1 MASNREI
8 AHAFSGDPF
17 GSRKGS
23 NFFYEKG
30 CIYSYGHH
38 FCIAKVLREVESYS
52 GKFLALVTRSSYS
65 SSTARHVSYVQQAI
79 SHWDQISVTD
89 PVGMPMDNLRDLA
102 DAAEYCLDKAVNSR
116 QQRTRDSFSIEFHDE
131 MENMEKYIA
140 ELARNKFTISVQS
153 FTDISAKDTARRIA
167 KLRKIAK
174 KGYSKESVTKL
185 KKDLEK
191 AQEKDR
197 VEKARKNAI
206 RDQESIREWKAGGT
220 THLRTANSNREAVHL
235 YLKEKGIVCEL
246 EDFNVLLRLTPEKDT
261 IQTSLG
267 YILKISDS
275 KLLYMAWKRGKA
287 VGLKFQNW
295 IVRAADKTGMH
306 IGCHSVPAIE
316 IEEIAKELG
325 WSVK

>member
-23 NFFYEKG
+23 HFFYDNG
-30 CIYSYGHH
+30 CIYSYGNH
-38 FCIAKVLREVESYS
+38 FCIAKVLREIRP

-65 SSTARHVSYVQQAI
+65 TSTARHVNYVQRAI

-116 QQRTRDSFSIEFHDE
+116 QQRTRDSFSIKFREE
-131 MENMEKYIA
+131 MDNMEKYIA
-140 ELARNKFTISVQS
+140 ELARNKFIISVRS
-153 FTDISAKDTARRIA
+153 FTATSEKDTARKIV
-167 KLRKIAK
+167 KLRKMVE
-174 KGYSKESVTKL
+174 KGYSKESVAKL
-185 KKDLEK
+185 KKDLESAQKK
-191 AQEKDR
+191 AQIEKAKKNAEKDR
-197 VEKARKNAI
+197 KAI
-206 RDQESIREWKAGGT
+206 IEWKSGDRAN
-220 THLRTANSNREAVHL
+220 LKTANSTKDAIHF
-235 YLKEKGIVCEL
+235 YLEEKGIICESR
-246 EDFNVLLRLTPEKDT
+246 DFNALLRLTPEKDT

-267 YILKISDS
+267 YILKSSES
-275 KLLYMAWKRGKA
+275 KLLYRAWKRGKA
-287 VGLKFQNW
+287 IGVTFQNW

-316 IEEIAKELG
+316 IEEIAEELG
-325 WSVK
+325 WSAN